1 MDEAE
6 LKARIEG
13 AHEMLNEVLADR
25 MVGVLNELLELDYET
40 TVKLVFGEHIPCN
53 QAFADHPSV
62 QVREIELGKYGVRT
76 MGLLNGLVGTY
87 PDGWGRI
94 GGEFEHRCPGHG
106 AQDPARTKDSD
117 GLCPQLVELPE
128 SQGGGQVCCDEELKL
143 HLVRFSRTPAEK
155 HQG

>member
-6 LKARIEG
+6 LRARIEG
-13 AHEMLNEVLADR
+13 AHEMLDEVLADR
-25 MVGVLNELLELDYET
+25 MVGVLNELLKLDYEA

-53 QAFADHPSV
+53 RAFADHPSV

-76 MGLLNGLVGTY
+76 MGLLNGLAGTY

-94 GGEFEHRCPGHG
+94 GGEFEHRCAEHG
-106 AQDPARTKDSD
+106 AQDPKEAG
-117 GLCPQLVELPE
+117 GLCPHVVEPGAAA
-128 SQGGGQVCCDEELKL
+128 GGADVLCDEELKL